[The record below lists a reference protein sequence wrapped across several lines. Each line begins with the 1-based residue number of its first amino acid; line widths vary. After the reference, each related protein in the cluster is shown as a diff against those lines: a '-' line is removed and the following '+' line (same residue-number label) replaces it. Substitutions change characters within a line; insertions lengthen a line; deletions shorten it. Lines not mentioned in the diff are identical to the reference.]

1 MVGTS
6 PEAINAGTLLS
17 DQVEPKRPG
26 VPVASSVVG
35 VWQYREVLALLV
47 RRDLTVKYQQSILGY
62 FWTLLEPLAIAVTY
76 WFVFDVLYDTKPA
89 GGEPYLLFLV
99 SGLFAWI
106 WVNGVLGDATVALTQ
121 QHRLITT
128 IKVPRELFPISRVV
142 SKFVEYLA
150 ATPVLIVVAVA
161 CRVQVGWHLLLLPL
175 AIMLQ
180 TILLVG
186 VAMLLSSLNV
196 MLRDVERFMRLLQR
210 VLMYAVP
217 VIYPLSQVVDAKGL
231 PTWVK
236 TTYEVNPLV
245 GIFELH
251 HAAWMSTAGWPSP
264 LLIVSATV
272 GSVLFLLGGWLVFH
286 RLEPAV
292 LKEL

>member
-1 MVGTS
+1 MT
-6 PEAINAGTLLS
+6 
-17 DQVEPKRPG
+17 
-26 VPVASSVVG
+26 SSVVE
-35 VWQYREVLALLV
+35 VWRHRDALRLLV

-76 WFVFDVLYDTKPA
+76 WFVFGVLYNTRVGPE
-89 GGEPYLLFLV
+89 GEDYVLFLV

-106 WVNGVLGDATVALTQ
+106 WVSSVLGEATVALTT

-128 IKVPRELFPISRVV
+128 IKVPREVFPIGRVV

-150 ATPVLIVVAVA
+150 AMPVLIIVAIIFKA
-161 CRVQVGWHLLLLPL
+161 QFGPNLLFLPL
-175 AIMLQ
+175 AVLLQ
-180 TILLVG
+180 MIFLIGLSL
-186 VAMLLSSLNV
+186 LLSSLNV

-210 VLMYAVP
+210 VLMYALP
-217 VIYPLSQVVDAKGL
+217 VIYPLSKVVDSSL
-231 PTWVK
+231 PQWVK
-236 TTYEVNPLV
+236 SLYELNPLV

-251 HAAWMSTAGWPSP
+251 HAAWLPSEGVP
-264 LLIVSATV
+264 HPGLIAYATFGSLIMLLV
-272 GSVLFLLGGWLVFH
+272 GWLVFR

>member
-1 MVGTS
+1 MT
-6 PEAINAGTLLS
+6 
-17 DQVEPKRPG
+17 
-26 VPVASSVVG
+26 SSVVEI
-35 VWQYREVLALLV
+35 WRYREVLALLV

-76 WFVFDVLYDTKPA
+76 WFVFAVLYETKPA
-89 GGEPYLLFLV
+89 GGEPYILFLV

-106 WVNGVLGDATVALTQ
+106 WVNGVLGEATVALTL

-128 IKVPRELFPISRVV
+128 IKVPRELFPIGRVL

-150 ATPVLIVVAVA
+150 AMPVLIIVAIA
-161 CRVQVGWHLLLLPL
+161 CGAHFGWNLLLLPV
-175 AIMLQ
+175 AIGLEM
-180 TILLVG
+180 ILLIG
-186 VAMLLSSLNV
+186 AALLLASLNV

-217 VIYPLSQVVDAKGL
+217 VIYPLSKVVDAQRMPG
-231 PTWVK
+231 WVK
-236 TTYEVNPLV
+236 TIYELNPLV

-251 HAAWMSTAGWPSP
+251 HAAWLASSGLPRTS
-264 LLIVSATV
+264 LIVTAAV
-272 GSVLFLLGGWLVFH
+272 GSLLVLVIGWVVFR

>member
-1 MVGTS
+1 VT
-6 PEAINAGTLLS
+6 
-17 DQVEPKRPG
+17 
-26 VPVASSVVG
+26 SSVVDI
-35 VWQYREVLALLV
+35 WRYREVLTLLV

-76 WFVFDVLYDTKPA
+76 WFVFDVLYGTKPA
-89 GGEPYLLFLV
+89 GNEPYILFLV

-106 WVNGVLGDATVALTQ
+106 WVNGVLGEATVSLTL

-150 ATPVLIVVAVA
+150 AMPVLIVVAIA
-161 CRVQVGWHLLLLPL
+161 TGAHFGWNLLFLPL
-175 AIMLQ
+175 AI
-180 TILLVG
+180 LLEMFLLIG
-186 VAMLLSSLNV
+186 VSLLLSSLNV

-217 VIYPLSQVVDAKGL
+217 VIYPLTKVTEATRMPGWL
-231 PTWVK
+231 K
-236 TTYEVNPLV
+236 TIYELNPLV
-245 GIFELH
+245 GIFELN
-251 HAAWMSTAGWPSP
+251 HAAWLASYGTPRTG
-264 LLIVSATV
+264 LIVSASV
-272 GSVLFLLGGWLVFH
+272 GSLLTLLIGWVVFR

>member
-1 MVGTS
+1 VPGT
-6 PEAINAGTLLS
+6 
-17 DQVEPKRPG
+17 
-26 VPVASSVVG
+26 SSVVG
-35 VWQYREVLALLV
+35 LWRSREVLALLV

-76 WFVFDVLYDTKPA
+76 WFVFAVLYHTQPA
-89 GGEPYLLFLV
+89 GGEPYVLFLV

-106 WVNGVLGDATVALTQ
+106 WVNGVLGEATVALTL

-128 IKVPRELFPISRVV
+128 IKVPRELFPIGPVL

-150 ATPVLIVVAVA
+150 AMPVLVVVAVA
-161 CRVQVGWHLLLLPL
+161 CRVRVGWHLLLLPL
-175 AIMLQ
+175 AMLLQMIML
-180 TILLVG
+180 IG

-217 VIYPLSQVVDAKGL
+217 VIYPLSKVVDAEGL
-231 PTWVK
+231 PSWVK
-236 TTYEVNPLV
+236 IVYEVNPLV

-251 HAAWMSTAGWPSP
+251 HAAWLSTAGWPSP
-264 LLIVSATV
+264 LLLASATV
-272 GSVLFLLGGWLVFH
+272 GSVLFLLIGWLVFH

>member
-1 MVGTS
+1 VGD
-6 PEAINAGTLLS
+6 IW
-17 DQVEPKRPG
+17 R
-26 VPVASSVVG
+26 
-35 VWQYREVLALLV
+35 YREVLGLLV

-62 FWTLLEPLAIAVTY
+62 FWTLLEPLAIALTY
-76 WFVFDVLYDTKPA
+76 WYVFAVLYDTKPA
-89 GGEPYLLFLV
+89 GGEPYILFLV

-106 WVNGVLGDATVALTQ
+106 WVNGVLGEATTSLTL

-128 IKVPRELFPISRVV
+128 IKVPRELFPIGRVL

-150 ATPVLIVVAVA
+150 AMPVLIVVAIA
-161 CRVQVGWHLLLLPL
+161 CRAHVGWNLLYLPL
-175 AIMLQ
+175 AMLLEMV
-180 TILLVG
+180 LLVG
-186 VAMLLSSLNV
+186 VALLLSSLNV

-217 VIYPLSQVVDAKGL
+217 VIYPLTKVTESRMPGWAK
-231 PTWVK
+231 TV
-236 TTYEVNPLV
+236 YELNPLV

-251 HAAWMSTAGWPSP
+251 HAAWLGSSGAPRTGLIVAAAVGSLLC
-264 LLIVSATV
+264 LLI
-272 GSVLFLLGGWLVFH
+272 GWVVFR

>member
-1 MVGTS
+1 VT
-6 PEAINAGTLLS
+6 
-17 DQVEPKRPG
+17 
-26 VPVASSVVG
+26 SSVG
-35 VWQYREVLALLV
+35 DIWRYREVLGLLV

-62 FWTLLEPLAIAVTY
+62 FWTLLEPLAIALTY
-76 WFVFDVLYDTKPA
+76 WFVFSVLYNTKPA
-89 GGEPYLLFLV
+89 GGEPYILFLV

-106 WVNGVLGDATVALTQ
+106 WVNGVLGEATTSLTL

-128 IKVPRELFPISRVV
+128 IKVPRELFPIGRVL

-150 ATPVLIVVAVA
+150 AMPVLIVVAIA
-161 CRVQVGWHLLLLPL
+161 CRAHVGWNLLYLPL
-175 AIMLQ
+175 AILLQ
-180 TILLVG
+180 MVLLVG
-186 VAMLLSSLNV
+186 VALLLSSLNV

-217 VIYPLSQVVDAKGL
+217 VIYPLSKVMESRMPGSVR
-231 PTWVK
+231 TV
-236 TTYEVNPLV
+236 YELNPLV

-251 HAAWMSTAGWPSP
+251 HAAWLGSSGPPRTGLIVAAAVGSLLC
-264 LLIVSATV
+264 LLI
-272 GSVLFLLGGWLVFH
+272 GWVVFR